1 MKSSIILVLDSS
13 TPTLFL
19 GLMKDKNVLGHHVEV
34 LDRRHAELMLPR
46 ILEFLKRFKFELNDV
61 TDVIVGHG
69 PGSFTG
75 VRLALTLI
83 KTLALMQP
91 LRIFPISTLQMFAY
105 QPDVMISLDARGGRR
120 YVGVYQGT
128 KVLATPQIVAEQA
141 IPSFKLQF
149 PQSTSLTVEEAIK
162 KPEAILQHIN
172 GIFSALSPLV
182 DIQTLNPLYL
192 KELV

>member
-1 MKSSIILVLDSS
+1 MKPTMTLILDSS

-19 GLMKDKNVLGHHVEV
+19 GLLREGVVLGHLVET
-34 LDRRHAELMLPR
+34 LDRKHAEWMLPR
-46 ILEFLKRFKFELNDV
+46 ILGFINKFNLKLSDI

-83 KTLALMQP
+83 KTWALIQP
-91 LRIFPISTLQMFAY
+91 LRVFPISTMQLFAY
-105 QPDVMISLDARGGRR
+105 EPDVIMSLDARGERR

-128 KVLATPQIVAEQA
+128 QMLMSPRVVTDKDF
-141 IPSFKLQF
+141 PSLQLQF
-149 PQSTSLTVEEAIK
+149 PTFTSITIEAALHQPILV
-162 KPEAILQHIN
+162 LQHIK
-172 GIFSALSPLV
+172 ALASVLKPLL

-192 KELV
+192 KELL